1 MEQRSSFL
9 VLRVEVFEKAWYNY
23 SMATENTEVTT
34 ATDYSASESPR
45 AKKDNWVRTLATILD
60 TTQKDAEAIIGG
72 VVQTA
77 RILLNSYQEV
87 PLPGLGTFEVRSYN
101 AVSAAPLTKDE
112 KAAGVTVEQKRAGA
126 PVVERRKVV
135 FRMAAAVA
143 RDLNG
148 THDAFDEQAAA

>member
-1 MEQRSSFL
+1 
-9 VLRVEVFEKAWYNY
+9 VEVFEKAWYTY
-23 SMATENTEVTT
+23 SMATENTEVTNE
-34 ATDYSASESPR
+34 ATTESTEATR

-60 TTQKDAEAIIGG
+60 TTQKDAEAILSG

-77 RILLNSYQEV
+77 RILFGTYQEV
-87 PLPGLGTFEVRSYN
+87 PLPGLGTFEVRTYS
-101 AVSAAPLTKDE
+101 AVSAAPLSKEE

-126 PVVERRKVV
+126 PLVERKKVV

-148 THDAFDEQAAA
+148 HDSDEQVAA